1 MKRFVKL
8 SLLVLLLLLTGLG
21 IIFQERLIGT
31 WILFRLENQLI
42 MALNAGVPELHLQ
55 FSGNF
60 QEGGKTKFLIGQVH
74 FEQQHRFLIR
84 VKFEEKDVLIQS
96 QAGETQVQ
104 VLPENV
110 RITGLGNHQTNF
122 DLLRMLG
129 EVVENHPKLKK
140 IKELDFLEKLG
151 LAGWALWHCDFAHEE
166 FAGKKYRVARFPK
179 EILASQLAFWTGSD
193 GNRVTIETDAVQIK
207 LEVSQAKPD
216 FDIRLPEP
224 EQWQN
229 INVARKE
236 LNTAIYRGA
245 VRALGIL
252 LENQIKP
259 TPEPLPRTWGKGKL
273 IFPDGNRVLLAK
285 GSYRELGEAHGMLL
299 GPEVRKMVD
308 ATLYTICWVYTLER
322 KRWFIDDL
330 RGAYQRLEPF
340 IPAKY
345 QEEMLGLS
353 VTSEISLDEIRL
365 TNVFPELFHCS
376 GFAVFGDATVD
387 GKLYHGRVLDYITEL
402 GLQHHAVVF
411 VSAPAGANAFVNVG
425 YAGFIGSVTGMND
438 QQIAFGEMG
447 GRGEGDWDGMPM
459 GFLMREGLE
468 RAESLEAALRI
479 FQNTPR
485 TCEYFYVISDGKI
498 PDARGLSTSPRRFE
512 IVLPN
517 QWHEMLA
524 TPVKDAVLLSGPGR
538 YEKLVA
544 KVQENYGKI
553 DVEKAMRLMDRPVAM
568 KSNLHNVLFAPQ
580 SLELW
585 VANAG
590 GTTMACTEP
599 YFHYDLPT
607 LLAQLP

>member
-1 MKRFVKL
+1 MKRFLKL
-8 SLLVLLLLLTGLG
+8 SLLVLLLVLAGLG

-31 WILFRLENQLI
+31 LILFRLENQLI
-42 MALNAGVPELHLQ
+42 TALNNGMPALHFQ
-55 FSGNF
+55 FSGTW
-60 QEGGKTKFLIGQVH
+60 QEGEKTSFLMGQLH
-74 FEQQHRFLIR
+74 YEQAHRFLVR
-84 VKFEEKDVLIQS
+84 VKYEDKDVLIQS

-110 RITGLGNHQTNF
+110 QITGLGNHLTNF
-122 DLLRMLG
+122 DLFRMLG
-129 EVVENHPKLKK
+129 EVLENHPKLKK
-140 IKELDFLEKLG
+140 IKELDFSEKLG
-151 LAGWALWHCDFAHEE
+151 IAGWALWHCDFEHEE

-179 EILASQLAFWTGSD
+179 EILTADLALWTGPD
-193 GNRVTIETDAVQIK
+193 GYRIAMQTNSVQIK
-207 LEVSQAKPD
+207 LEASKVKSD
-216 FDIRLPEP
+216 YEIRLPGP

-245 VRALGIL
+245 ARALGIL
-252 LENQIKP
+252 LENQFKP

-376 GFAVFGDATVD
+376 GFALFGDATVD
-387 GKLYHGRVLDYITEL
+387 GKLYHGRVLDYFTEL
-402 GLQHHAVVF
+402 GLQHHAVIFVF
-411 VSAPAGANAFVNVG
+411 APTDANAFVNVG
-425 YAGFIGSVTGMND
+425 YAGFIGSVTGMNN
-438 QQIAFGEMG
+438 QQVAFGEMG
-447 GRGEGDWDGMPM
+447 GRGEDDWDGMPM

-468 RAESLEAALRI
+468 RAESLEAALKI
-479 FQNTPR
+479 FQDTPR

-512 IVLPN
+512 IILPN
-517 QWHEMLA
+517 QWHEMLQ
-524 TPVKDAVLLSGPGR
+524 TPVKDAVLLSGSGR

-544 KVQENYGKI
+544 KVLENYGKI
-553 DVEKAMRLMDRPVAM
+553 DAEKAIRLMDRPVAM

-590 GTTMACTEP
+590 GATPACQEP
-599 YFHYDLPT
+599 YFHYDLQA
-607 LLAQLP
+607 LLTQMP